1 MVAKSMAAKRMQ
13 QELMKVYKANMF
25 KNSGSIGMTKGQL
38 AIALSSLC
46 DQKMKDMVKILK
58 ALQEIA
64 AEDVKTKG
72 HFTIPGIAMI
82 GAKPKF
88 YTWRKSALHGVKAFP
103 LWSLEQVPQQQF

>member
-1 MVAKSMAAKRMQ
+1 
-13 QELMKVYKANMF
+13 
-25 KNSGSIGMTKGQL
+25 MTKGQL

-46 DQKMKDMVKILK
+46 DQKMRDMVKILK

-64 AEDVKTKG
+64 LDDVKTKG

-88 YTWRKSALHGVKAFP
+88 YTWRKSALHGVMAFP